1 MKLAVRLTLAIS
13 ILLNCSCASLR
24 DYKASHNQ
32 FLDNT
37 IHKLNEAETKEQVET
52 GYFLVVPNPYET
64 GLQIDSLG
72 TSAFDY
78 MQCKIDKFNA
88 RYPASNFGKHQ
99 RRAICND
106 EGSDK

>member
-1 MKLAVRLTLAIS
+1 MKFVVWLSLAIPS
-13 ILLNCSCASLR
+13 LLNCSCASLR
-24 DYKASHNQ
+24 NYKAAHNQ
-32 FLDNT
+32 FLDDAT
-37 IHKLNEAETKEQVET
+37 KQLNDPKTQEQIKD
-52 GYFLVVPNPYET
+52 GYFSVVPNPYET
-64 GLQIDSLG
+64 GLLIDSAG
-72 TSAFDY
+72 ASAFDY

>member
-78 MQCKIDKFNA
+78 MQCKIDKFNS
-88 RYPASNFGKHQ
+88 RYPAADFGNYKDYPFCQ
-99 RRAICND
+99 P
-106 EGSDK
+106 EDK